1 MSTSTAESIINEVK
15 KHVVGKDRVLRLIL
29 AAFLADGHVL
39 IDDIPGVGKTT
50 MAVSFVQA
58 MGLNFRRTQF
68 TPDVLPSDIL
78 GFSLYD
84 KQKNAMVFNRG
95 AVFCN
100 VFLADEI
107 NRTSPKTQ
115 SALLEAMEE
124 RQVSVDGHTYPL
136 DQPFFV
142 LATQN
147 PTGSAGT
154 EKLPESETDRF
165 MICVSMG
172 YPTLEEECEILKR
185 KHAEAVPTTQVADR
199 ESVAKMRA
207 EVKEVFVHDAI
218 YNYLSRLIQATR
230 ENEYIDLGGS
240 PRATISLMHMSM
252 AIAYLNGRNY
262 VIPEDVAEVF
272 VPVMNH
278 RIIRSRKALAEK
290 VSEEKILEGILS
302 KERKPTQK
310 KG

>member
-1 MSTSTAESIINEVK
+1 MSISTSEAIINEVK
-15 KHVVGKDRVLRLIL
+15 KQVVGKDEVIRLIM

-50 MAVSFVQA
+50 MAVAFVDA
-58 MGLNFRRTQF
+58 MGLKGRRTQF

-78 GFSLYD
+78 GFSVYD
-84 KQKNAMVFNRG
+84 KQKGGMVFNKG

-124 RQVSVDGHTYPL
+124 HQVSVDGYTYPL
-136 DQPFFV
+136 EDPFFV

-147 PTGSAGT
+147 PTGSTGT

-172 YPTLEEECEILKR
+172 YPSLEEECEILKR
-185 KHAEAVPTTQVADR
+185 KHGDREATVQVADAKT
-199 ESVAKMRA
+199 VQKMRE
-207 EVKEVFVHDAI
+207 EVRAVFVHDAV
-218 YNYLSRLIQATR
+218 YNYLARLIGATR
-230 ENEYIDLGGS
+230 GNEYIDLGGS

-262 VIPEDVAEVF
+262 VIPEDVAECF
-272 VPVMNH
+272 VPVMRH
-278 RIIRSRKALAEK
+278 RILRSRKALAEK
-290 VSEEKILEGILS
+290 MSEDKILEAILS

-310 KG
+310 KA